1 MKFNK
6 IAIALVAAATAMPA
20 MAQFEGTDHRARIIY
35 SLEKAGVSGDDLDE
49 QADLAGAYIS
59 EYQTALDGNNWAEA
73 LRTHEWLM
81 EHAPYCIQGIYT
93 GKAPLMFYQLVAA
106 EEDVDKKI
114 EYFNKMQ
121 DMFDKRLARLDT
133 LNSFTAIKNTRGDV
147 LAARADYS
155 YWCFSKGLATQSE
168 KTGWDTNKLYD
179 SYHEAIKEINENG
192 GREIQGS
199 VLQNFIYVSDLIFK
213 ANKTNSTIRER
224 YLQDYMDSKD
234 ACERMLQLAKE
245 AQAAGDEEKAQKLV
259 ATYDAPLA
267 WIENTFTTS
276 GAAEREQV
284 IAMYEKT
291 IENKKDDLNYL
302 RSAMTLMSNSDCDDA
317 DIYYQAA
324 QYAYAIEPTFESA
337 IGLAQNEM
345 KTNNV
350 EKAVEYYNKALEL
363 ATNDKT
369 KGNICMRIASGLRKA
384 NQFTGALSY
393 LDKAT
398 GFNGE
403 LTGKAN
409 LQKATVY
416 TQLGQ
421 YNDAISWAKK
431 ASEADITQQGT
442 ADRLIASI
450 QKAQANQA
458 ANAKAKAAYD
468 AYMAKKKA
476 EEDFWAG
483 K

>member
-1 MKFNK
+1 MNFKKLVF
-6 IAIALVAAATAMPA
+6 ALTATAAVMPA
-20 MAQFEGTDHRARIIY
+20 MAQFDGMDTRQRVEH
-35 SLEKAGVSGDDLDE
+35 SMKQAGVAADDLEE
-49 QADLAGAYIS
+49 QTDLAMAYIS
-59 EYQTALDGNNWAEA
+59 EYQSALEGNNWPEA
-73 LRTHEWLM
+73 LRTHQWLM
-81 EHAPYCIQGIYT
+81 ENAPYSIQGIYT

-114 EYFNKMQ
+114 EYFKLMQ
-121 DMFDKRLARLDT
+121 DMFSKRLERLDA

-147 LAARADYS
+147 LAAQADYS
-155 YWCFSKGLATQSE
+155 YWCFQKGLATQSE

-179 SYHEAIKEINENG
+179 AYHEAIKEINENG

-199 VLQNFIYVSDLIFK
+199 VLQNFIYVSDAIFK
-213 ANKTNSTIRER
+213 GNKTNATIRER

-245 AQAAGDEEKAQKLV
+245 AQEQGDEEKAQKLV

-267 WIENTFTTS
+267 WIEQTFTTS

-291 IENKKDDLNYL
+291 IEAKKDDLNYL

-317 DIYYQAA
+317 DIYYKAA

-345 KTNNV
+345 KSNNV
-350 EKAVEYYNKALEL
+350 NKAVEYYNKALEL

-369 KGNICMRIASGLRKA
+369 RGNICMRIATGLRKA
-384 NQFTGALSY
+384 SQYTGALSY
-393 LDKAT
+393 LDKAIAY
-398 GFNGE
+398 NAD

-431 ASEADITQQGT
+431 ASAADITQQGT
-442 ADRLIASI
+442 ADRLVASI

>member
-1 MKFNK
+1 MKLKK
-6 IAIALVAAATAMPA
+6 IAIALTAAAAVMPA
-20 MAQFEGTDHRARIIY
+20 MAQFEGSDERARIKY
-35 SLEKAGVSGDDLDE
+35 SMEKAGVAAADIDE
-49 QADLAGAYIS
+49 QVDLAMAYCS
-59 EYQTALDGNNWAEA
+59 EYQTALDGNNWGEA
-73 LRTHEWLM
+73 LRTQTWLM
-81 EHAPYCIQGIYT
+81 DNAPYSIQGIYT
-93 GKAPLMFYQLVAA
+93 GKAPLMFYNLIAT
-106 EEDVDKKI
+106 EENVDKKV
-114 EYFNKMQ
+114 EYFKQMQ
-121 DMFDKRLARLDT
+121 NMFDKRLERLDT
-133 LNSFTAIKNTRGDV
+133 LNSFTKIKNTRGDV

-155 YWCFSKGLATQSE
+155 YWCFSKGLNTQTE

-179 SYHEAIKEINENG
+179 SYREAIKEINENG

-213 ANKTNSTIRER
+213 ANKTNTTIRER

-276 GAAEREQV
+276 GAAERDQV

-317 DIYYQAA
+317 EIYYTAA
-324 QYAYAIEPTFESA
+324 KYAYAIEPTFESA

-345 KTNNV
+345 KSNNV
-350 EKAVEYYNKALEL
+350 DKAVEYYNKALEL
-363 ATNDKT
+363 SPNDKN
-369 KGNICMRIASGLRKA
+369 KGLICMRIATGLRKA
-384 NQFTGALSY
+384 SQYTGALSY
-393 LDKAT
+393 LDKAI
-398 GFNGE
+398 GFYNE

-409 LQKATVY
+409 LQKATIY

>member
-1 MKFNK
+1 MKLK
-6 IAIALVAAATAMPA
+6 RMAIALAAAAAVMPA
-20 MAQFEGTDHRARIIY
+20 MAQFEGTDERARIKY
-35 SLEKAGVSGDDLDE
+35 SMEKAGVAADDIDE
-49 QADLAGAYIS
+49 QVDLAMAYCS
-59 EYQTALDGNNWAEA
+59 EYQTALDGQNWAEA
-73 LRTHEWLM
+73 LRTQQWLI
-81 EHAPYCIQGIYT
+81 ENAPYSIQGIYT

-106 EEDVDKKI
+106 EEDVDKKV
-114 EYFNKMQ
+114 EYFKQMQ
-121 DMFDKRLARLDT
+121 DMFDKRLERLDA
-133 LNSFTAIKNTRGDV
+133 LNSFTKIKNTKGDV

-155 YWCFSKGLATQSE
+155 YWCFGKGLATQSE

-179 SYHEAIKEINENG
+179 SYHDAIKEINENG

-213 ANKTNSTIRER
+213 SNKNNSTIRER

-267 WIENTFTTS
+267 WIEQTFTLS
-276 GAAEREQV
+276 GAAERDQV

-291 IENKKDDLNYL
+291 IEAKKDDLNYL

-317 DIYYQAA
+317 EIYYTAA
-324 QYAYAIEPTFESA
+324 KYAYAIEPTFESA

-345 KTNNV
+345 KQNNLD
-350 EKAVEYYNKALEL
+350 KAIEYYNKALEL
-363 ATNDKT
+363 ATSDKT
-369 KGNICMRIASGLRKA
+369 RGTICLRIATGLRKGS
-384 NQFTGALSY
+384 QYTGALNY
-393 LDKAT
+393 LDKCMAL
-398 GFNGE
+398 NPD

-421 YNDAISWAKK
+421 YNDAINWAKK
-431 ASEADITQQGT
+431 ASEADITVQGT

>member
-1 MKFNK
+1 MNFKK
-6 IAIALVAAATAMPA
+6 ILFALTATAAVMPA
-20 MAQFEGTDHRARIIY
+20 MAQFEDMDTRARVEH
-35 SLEKAGVSGDDLDE
+35 SMKKAGHTGDDLEE
-49 QADLAGAYIS
+49 QTDLAMAYIS
-59 EYQTALDGNNWAEA
+59 EYQSSLESNNWPEA
-73 LRTHEWLM
+73 LRTHQWLM
-81 EHAPYCIQGIYT
+81 ENAPYSIQGIYT
-93 GKAPLMFYQLVAA
+93 GKAPLMFYQLIST
-106 EEDVDKKI
+106 EQDVDKKV
-114 EYFNKMQ
+114 EYFKQMQ
-121 DMFDKRLARLDT
+121 DMFDKRLERLDA
-133 LNSFTAIKNTRGDV
+133 LNSFTSIKNTRGDV

-155 YWCFSKGLATQSE
+155 YWCFNGLTE
-168 KTGWDTNKLYD
+168 KTGYD
-179 SYHEAIKEINENG
+179 VFKVYDIYKEAIKEINENG
-192 GREIQGS
+192 GRDIQGS
-199 VLQNFIYVSDLIFK
+199 VLQNFIGVSNAIFK
-213 ANKTNSTIRER
+213 ARPNTHREN
-224 YLQDYMDSKD
+224 YLQDYLDSKD

-245 AQAAGDEEKAQKLV
+245 AQAQGDEEKAQKLV

-267 WIENTFTTS
+267 WIEQTFTTS

-284 IAMYEKT
+284 IAMYEKS
-291 IENKKDDLNYL
+291 IESKKDDLNYL

-317 DIYYQAA
+317 EIYYTAA
-324 QYAYAIEPTFESA
+324 KYAYAIEPTFESA

-345 KTNNV
+345 KSNNV

-363 ATNDKT
+363 ATSDKT
-369 KGNICMRIASGLRKA
+369 RGNICMRIASGLRKA

-393 LDKAT
+393 LDKAI
-398 GFNGE
+398 GLNAD

-421 YNDAISWAKK
+421 YNDAISYAKK

>member
-1 MKFNK
+1 MKFKNF
-6 IAIALVAAATAMPA
+6 AFALTALVATVPA
-20 MAQFEGTDHRARIIY
+20 MAQFEGTDHRARIQY
-35 SLEKAGVSGDDLDE
+35 SLEKAGVSADDMEE
-49 QADLAGAYIS
+49 QVDLAGAYIN
-59 EYQTALDGNNWAEA
+59 EFQTAIEGNNWPEA
-73 LRTHEWLM
+73 LRNHEWLM
-81 EHAPYCIQGIYT
+81 KNAPFCIQGIYT
-93 GKAPLMFYQLVAA
+93 GKAPLMFYQLISS
-106 EEDVDKKI
+106 EQDVDKKVQ
-114 EYFNKMQ
+114 YFNQMQ

-133 LNSFTAIKNTRGDV
+133 LNSFTTIKNTRGDV

-155 YWCFSKGLATQSE
+155 YWCFNGLTE
-168 KTGWDTNKLYD
+168 KTGYD
-179 SYHEAIKEINENG
+179 VFKIYDIYKEAIKEINENG
-192 GREIQGS
+192 GRDIQGS
-199 VLQNFIYVSDLIFK
+199 VLQNFIGVSNAIFK
-213 ANKTNSTIRER
+213 ARPNTHREN
-224 YLQDYMDSKD
+224 YLQDYLDSKD

-267 WIENTFTTS
+267 WIEQTFTTS

-284 IAMYEKT
+284 IAMYEKS
-291 IENKKDDLNYL
+291 IESKKDDLNYL

-317 DIYYQAA
+317 DIYYKAA

-345 KTNNV
+345 KSNNV
-350 EKAVEYYNKALEL
+350 NKAVEYYNKALEL

-369 KGNICMRIASGLRKA
+369 KGNICMRIATGLRKA
-384 NQFTGALSY
+384 SQFTGALSY
-393 LDKAT
+393 LDKAVA
-398 GFNGE
+398 FNAD

-431 ASEADITQQGT
+431 ASTADITQQGT
-442 ADRLIASI
+442 ADRLVASI